1 MHQRPNQRPSRRPT
15 RHPRRAA
22 AAAAVL
28 LVSTACGG
36 TSKSHTS
43 PAASS
48 SAQSS
53 GTSAASS
60 SGASGSSGGSAALDA
75 LQSDY
80 ERVVGD
86 ALPSVVQISTD
97 SGLGSGVVY
106 DAKGDII
113 TNAHVVGRATRFQV
127 TQPTGG
133 SPLAATL
140 VGSYPSGD
148 LAVIRVSG
156 GGSLK
161 PAKFGDSTKLKVG
174 QIVLAMGSPL
184 GLTGTVTQGIVS
196 ALGRTVT
203 SKDATDGATITV
215 GDAIQTSAAINNG
228 NSGGALVDLAAEVVG
243 IPSAAALNPE
253 LGDSAAPG
261 IGFAIPSA
269 TATRIADQLIAS
281 GKVTDSG
288 RAALGVKVI
297 GVVDSSGVPI
307 GVGLAEVPADSP
319 AGKAGLKVGDVI
331 TAVNGSPTP
340 DPTTLSQ
347 LLVALKPGQQVKV
360 DYTAPDGSKQS
371 ANVTLG
377 TLNG

>member
-1 MHQRPNQRPSRRPT
+1 MLLLAT
-15 RHPRRAA
+15 AA
-22 AAAAVL
+22 GCGSDEPKPAASSAA
-28 LVSTACGG
+28 SSSAGSSSATSG
-36 TSKSHTS
+36 TDSS

-48 SAQSS
+48 GTATQSS
-53 GTSAASS
+53 DS
-60 SGASGSSGGSAALDA
+60 
-75 LQSDY
+75 LQADY
-80 ERVVGD
+80 ERVVAD
-86 ALPSVVQISTD
+86 ALPSVVQITTGG
-97 SGLGSGVVY
+97 GLGSGVVY

-113 TNAHVVGRATRFQV
+113 TNAHVVGRATQFQV

-133 SPLAATL
+133 TPLTASL
-140 VGSYPSGD
+140 VGSYPAGD
-148 LAVIRVSG
+148 LAVIRVAG
-156 GGSLK
+156 GGNLK

-203 SKDATDGATITV
+203 SKDSAGGGAITV

-228 NSGGALVDLAAEVVG
+228 NSGGALVDLSSQVVG

-261 IGFAIPSA
+261 IGFAIPTA

-288 RAALGVKVI
+288 RAALGVKVL
-297 GVVDSSGVPI
+297 GVVDRSGTPI
-307 GVGLAEVPADSP
+307 GVGLAEVSGDSP
-319 AGKAGLKVGDVI
+319 AAKAGLKVGDVI
-331 TAVNGSPTP
+331 TAVNGTPTP
-340 DPTTLSQ
+340 DTAALSQ
-347 LLVALKPGQQVKV
+347 VLATLKPGQQVKV
-360 DYTAPDGSKQS
+360 DYQRPDGSKQS
-371 ANVTLG
+371 TTVTLG

>member
-1 MHQRPNQRPSRRPT
+1 AALLVL
-15 RHPRRAA
+15 AA
-22 AAAAVL
+22 AG
-28 LVSTACGG
+28 CGG
-36 TSKSHTS
+36 SGSPSHST
-43 PAASS
+43 PAASTAAPGGT
-48 SAQSS
+48 AQ
-53 GTSAASS
+53 GT
-60 SGASGSSGGSAALDA
+60 DA

-80 ERVVGD
+80 ERVVTD
-86 ALPSVVQISTD
+86 ALPSVVQISTT

-106 DAKGDII
+106 DDKGDII
-113 TNAHVVGRATRFQV
+113 TNAHVVGQATRFTV

-133 SPLAATL
+133 APLTASL
-140 VGSYPSGD
+140 VGTYPTGD

-156 GGSLK
+156 GGALK
-161 PAKFGDSTKLKVG
+161 AAKFGDSTKLRVG

-203 SKDATDGATITV
+203 SKDASGGGAAITV

-228 NSGGALVDLAAEVVG
+228 NSGGALVDLSSQVVG

-269 TATRIADQLIAS
+269 TATRIADQLIAG

-297 GVVDSSGVPI
+297 GVVDRSGTPI
-307 GVGLAEVPADSP
+307 GVGIAELTADSP

-331 TAVNGSPTP
+331 TAVNGTPTP
-340 DPTTLSQ
+340 DPTALSQ
-347 LLVALKPGQQVKV
+347 VLVTLKPGQQVKV
-360 DYTAPDGSKQS
+360 DYTTADGSKQS
-371 ANVTLG
+371 ATVTLG
-377 TLNG
+377 TLSS

>member
-1 MHQRPNQRPSRRPT
+1 MNQRLTRRP
-15 RHPRRAA
+15 RRPAA
-22 AAAAVL
+22 AAAAL
-28 LVSTACGG
+28 LVLAAAGCGG
-36 TSKSHTS
+36 GGSGSKSDST
-43 PAASS
+43 PAASTTAAPGGT
-48 SAQSS
+48 AQ
-53 GTSAASS
+53 GT
-60 SGASGSSGGSAALDA
+60 DA

-80 ERVVGD
+80 ERVVTD
-86 ALPSVVQISTD
+86 ALPSVVQISTT

-106 DAKGDII
+106 DGKGDII
-113 TNAHVVGRATRFQV
+113 TNAHVVGQATQFTV

-133 SPLAATL
+133 APLTASL
-140 VGSYPSGD
+140 VGTYPTGD

-156 GGSLK
+156 GGNLK
-161 PAKFGDSTKLKVG
+161 AAKFGDSAKLRVG

-203 SKDATDGATITV
+203 SKDSAGGAPITV

-228 NSGGALVDLAAEVVG
+228 NSGGALVDLSSQVVG

-269 TATRIADQLIAS
+269 TATRIADQLIAG

-297 GVVDSSGVPI
+297 GVVDHSGTPI
-307 GVGLAEVPADSP
+307 GVGIAELTADSA

-331 TAVNGSPTP
+331 TAVNGTPTP
-340 DPTTLSQ
+340 DPTALSQ
-347 LLVALKPGQQVKV
+347 VLVTLKPGQQVKV
-360 DYTAPDGSKQS
+360 DYTTPDGSKQS
-371 ANVTLG
+371 ATVTLG
-377 TLNG
+377 TLSG

>member
-1 MHQRPNQRPSRRPT
+1 MNKGV
-15 RHPRRAA
+15 AA
-22 AAAAVL
+22 AAACVVL
-28 LVSTACGG
+28 VASSGCGG
-36 TSKSHTS
+36 SSGKPSTPAPAADSSSSS
-43 PAASS
+43 PAA
-48 SAQSS
+48 Q
-53 GTSAASS
+53 
-60 SGASGSSGGSAALDA
+60 SGASDQ

-86 ALPSVVQISTD
+86 VLPSVVQISTD

-106 DAKGDII
+106 DSKGDIV
-113 TNAHVVGRATRFQV
+113 TNAHVVGQATTFTV

-133 SPLAATL
+133 PPLTASL
-140 VGSYPSGD
+140 VGTYPTGD
-148 LAVIRVSG
+148 LAVIRVGNG
-156 GGSLK
+156 GGGLK
-161 PAKFGDSTKLKVG
+161 PAKFGDSTKLRVG

-203 SKDATDGATITV
+203 SNDSSGGGAAITV

-228 NSGGALVDLAAEVVG
+228 NSGGALVDLSSEVVG

-253 LGDSAAPG
+253 LGNSAAPG
-261 IGFAIPSA
+261 IGFAIPTA

-288 RAALGVKVI
+288 RAALGVKVT
-297 GVVDSSGVPI
+297 GVVDNSGAPSGVGIAALEPNS
-307 GVGLAEVPADSP
+307 A
-319 AGKAGLKVGDVI
+319 AGAAGLKVGDVI
-331 TAVNGSPTP
+331 TAVNGTPTP

-347 LLVALKPGQQVKV
+347 VLVTLKPGQQVKV
-360 DYTAPDGSKQS
+360 DYTSSDGSKHT
-371 ANVTLG
+371 ATVTLG

>member
-1 MHQRPNQRPSRRPT
+1 M
-15 RHPRRAA
+15 AG
-22 AAAAVL
+22 
-28 LVSTACGG
+28 CGS
-36 TSKSHTS
+36 SKPKSDS
-43 PAASS
+43 APAASS
-48 SAQSS
+48 SAAGGQASPAS
-53 GTSAASS
+53 PNAATPQVS
-60 SGASGSSGGSAALDA
+60 DQ

-80 ERVVGD
+80 EMMVANV
-86 ALPSVVQISTD
+86 LPSVVQISTD

-106 DAKGDII
+106 DTKGDIL
-113 TNAHVVGRATRFQV
+113 TNAHVVGQATSFKV

-133 SPLAATL
+133 QPLTASL
-140 VGSYPSGD
+140 VGSFPTGD

-156 GGSLK
+156 GAGGLK

-184 GLTGTVTQGIVS
+184 GLTGTVTEGIVS

-203 SKDATDGATITV
+203 SNDANGAAITV

-228 NSGGALVDLAAEVVG
+228 NSGGALVDLSSEVVG

-253 LGDSAAPG
+253 LGNSAAPG
-261 IGFAIPSA
+261 IGFAIPTA

-288 RAALGVKVI
+288 RAALGVKVQ
-297 GVVDSSGVPI
+297 GVVDNNGTPA
-307 GVGLAEVPADSP
+307 GVGIAQVEANSA
-319 AGKAGLKVGDVI
+319 AGAAGLKVGDVI
-331 TAVNGSPTP
+331 TAVNGTPTP

-347 LLVALKPGQQVKV
+347 VLVTLKPGQQVKV
-360 DYTAPDGSKQS
+360 DYTSPDGSKHT
-371 ANVTLG
+371 ATVTLG

>member
-1 MHQRPNQRPSRRPT
+1 MKQRANKG
-15 RHPRRAA
+15 A
-22 AAAAVL
+22 AAAAVCVAL
-28 LVSTACGG
+28 LAAAGCGSSTPKP
-36 TSKSHTS
+36 KST

-48 SAQSS
+48 TAA
-53 GTSAASS
+53 GPGGAASPNS
-60 SGASGSSGGSAALDA
+60 SSTQVSDQ

-80 ERVVGD
+80 ETMVANV
-86 ALPSVVQISTD
+86 LPSVVQISTD

-106 DAKGDII
+106 DSKGDIL
-113 TNAHVVGRATRFQV
+113 TNAHVVGQATSFMV

-133 SPLAATL
+133 RPLSASL
-140 VGSYPSGD
+140 VGSFPTGD

-156 GGSLK
+156 GANGLR

-184 GLTGTVTQGIVS
+184 GLTGTVTEGIVS

-203 SKDATDGATITV
+203 SNDANGAAITV

-228 NSGGALVDLAAEVVG
+228 NSGGALVDLSSEVVG

-253 LGDSAAPG
+253 LGNSAAPG
-261 IGFAIPSA
+261 IGFAIPTA

-288 RAALGVKVI
+288 RAALGVKVQ
-297 GVVDSSGVPI
+297 GVVDNNGTPA
-307 GVGLAEVPADSP
+307 GVGIAQVEANSA
-319 AGKAGLKVGDVI
+319 AGAAGLKVGDVI
-331 TAVNGSPTP
+331 TAVNGTPTP

-347 LLVALKPGQQVKV
+347 VLVTLKPGQQVKV
-360 DYTAPDGSKQS
+360 DYTSPDGSKHT
-371 ANVTLG
+371 ATVTLG

>member
-1 MHQRPNQRPSRRPT
+1 MT

-28 LVSTACGG
+28 LAAAAGCGG
-36 TSKSHTS
+36 SSKSDTS

-48 SAQSS
+48 S
-53 GTSAASS
+53 SAASS
-60 SGASGSSGGSAALDA
+60 AAGSSGGSQGAES

-86 ALPSVVQISTD
+86 ALPSVVQISTG

-106 DAKGDII
+106 DGKGDII
-113 TNAHVVGRATRFQV
+113 TNAHVVGRATQFRV

-133 SPLAATL
+133 TPLTATL
-140 VGSYPSGD
+140 VGTYPSGD
-148 LAVIRVSG
+148 IAVIRVSG
-156 GGSLK
+156 GGGLK
-161 PAKFGDSTKLKVG
+161 PAKFGDSTKLRVG

-203 SKDATDGATITV
+203 SKDATDGASITV

-228 NSGGALVDLAAEVVG
+228 NSGGALVDLSSQVVG

-261 IGFAIPSA
+261 IGFAIPTA
-269 TATRIADQLIAS
+269 TATRIADQLIAT

-297 GVVDSSGVPI
+297 GVVDRSGTPI
-307 GVGLAEVPADSP
+307 GVGLADVPADSP

-340 DPTTLSQ
+340 DPTALSQ
-347 LLVALKPGQQVKV
+347 VLVALKPGQQVKV
-360 DYTAPDGSKQS
+360 DYIASDGSKQS

-377 TLNG
+377 TLSA

>member
-1 MHQRPNQRPSRRPT
+1 MKQRANKG
-15 RHPRRAA
+15 A
-22 AAAAVL
+22 AAAAVCAIL
-28 LVSTACGG
+28 LAAAGCGS
-36 TSKSHTS
+36 SKAKSS
-43 PAASS
+43 DSAPAASS
-48 SAQSS
+48 SSS
-53 GTSAASS
+53 STSAAGSS
-60 SGASGSSGGSAALDA
+60 SSSAAASPSGQTSDQ

-80 ERVVGD
+80 ETVVSNV
-86 ALPSVVQISTD
+86 LPSVVQISTD

-106 DAKGDII
+106 DSKGDIV
-113 TNAHVVGRATRFQV
+113 TNAHVVGRATSFMV

-133 SPLAATL
+133 QPLTASL
-140 VGSYPSGD
+140 VGSYPAGD
-148 LAVIRVSG
+148 LAVIRVGNG
-156 GGSLK
+156 GGGLK
-161 PAKFGDSTKLKVG
+161 PAKFGDSTKLRVG

-203 SKDATDGATITV
+203 SNDASGGGAAITV

-228 NSGGALVDLAAEVVG
+228 NSGGALVDLSSEVVG

-253 LGDSAAPG
+253 LGNSAAPG
-261 IGFAIPSA
+261 IGFAIPTA

-297 GVVDSSGVPI
+297 GVVDNTGSPV
-307 GVGLAEVPADSP
+307 GVGIAQLETNSA
-319 AGKAGLKVGDVI
+319 AGAAGLKVGDVI
-331 TAVNGSPTP
+331 TAVNGTPTP

-347 LLVALKPGQQVKV
+347 VLVTLKPGQQVKV
-360 DYTAPDGSKQS
+360 DYTASDGSKKT
-371 ANVTLG
+371 ATVTLG